1 VSLTASTPDDTESRL
16 RINACPGAE
25 PTDRQETRPM
35 TESPAVD
42 IQDVAKTYGG
52 NGKQAEKRA
61 LKGVTL
67 QIPKGSMFAL
77 LGPNGAGKSTLINIM
92 AGLVVKTSGHVAIHG
107 HDIDTDMRAAR
118 RSIGIVP
125 QELNL
130 DPFFTPRELLDLQ
143 AGLYGVPKAARRTDD
158 LLRAIGLADKAD
170 AYARSLSGGMR
181 RRLLVG
187 KAMVHAPPVLVLD
200 EPTAGVDVELR
211 HQLWDYVVD
220 LNKRGTTVLLTTHYL
235 EEAESLCDT
244 IAIINHGRLI
254 ACEDK
259 RSLMRR
265 LDSKELIVEL
275 AAPVDTIPE
284 SLAHFAPEA
293 TAPDM
298 LTFRYAPSTT
308 TGADILSAVAAAG
321 LTVRDVTT
329 HEAELED
336 VFVTLTRNDPGDE
349 G

>member
-1 VSLTASTPDDTESRL
+1 
-16 RINACPGAE
+16 
-25 PTDRQETRPM
+25 M
-35 TESPAVD
+35 TETPAVD
-42 IQDVAKTYGG
+42 IRDVAKTYGG
-52 NGKQAEKRA
+52 SGKQAEKRA

-67 QIPKGSMFAL
+67 EIPKGSMFAL

-92 AGLVVKTSGHVAIHG
+92 AGLVIKSAGQVAIHG
-107 HDIDTDMRAAR
+107 HDIDSDMRAAR

-143 AGLYGVPKAARRTDD
+143 AGLYGVPKAARRTDE

-211 HQLWDYVVD
+211 HQLWEYVVD

-275 AAPVDTIPE
+275 AAEIETVPDAL
-284 SLAHFAPEA
+284 SGL
-293 TAPDM
+293 APDVTSPTT

-308 TGADILSAVAAAG
+308 NGADIIAAVVDAG
-321 LTVRDVTT
+321 LSIRDVTT
-329 HEAELED
+329 HETELEEI
-336 VFVTLTRNDPGDE
+336 FVTLTRNDPGDDA
-349 G
+349 